1 MAEHISELKR
11 FCRGRWSYATRSG
24 NYKMSRGSVSGGIL
38 LWGSEFPCR
47 KLLGREMGGT
57 SEETLGHGLWSTVV
71 TGTGGLGPS
80 ACA

>member
-1 MAEHISELKR
+1 MAEQISEHKC

-24 NYKMSRGSVSGGIL
+24 NYKRSRGSMYGGIL
-38 LWGSEFPCR
+38 LWGAESPCR
-47 KLLGREMGGT
+47 KLLGREMGET

-80 ACA
+80 A

>member
-1 MAEHISELKR
+1 MAEHISELKH
-11 FCRGRWSYATRSG
+11 FCGGRWSYATRSG

-71 TGTGGLGPS
+71 TGTGGLVPS